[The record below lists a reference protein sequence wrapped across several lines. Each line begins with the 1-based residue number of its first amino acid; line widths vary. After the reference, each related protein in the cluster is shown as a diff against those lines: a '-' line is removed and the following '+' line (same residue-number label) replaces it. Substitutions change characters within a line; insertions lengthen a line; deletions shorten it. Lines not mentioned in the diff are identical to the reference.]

1 MFSDSAENMALKT
14 VTLGH
19 KFVVIKGDDAEG
31 HASTRMP
38 CVFHLGMSTL
48 KILEVV
54 KANINKKH

>member
-1 MFSDSAENMALKT
+1 MALKT